1 MKGYF
6 KRISIFLKDEEKK
19 SWWLIFK
26 EVIQLA
32 WLKKQ
37 FPLYYFG
44 RFFYK
49 KGAPLPIDYMNL
61 DQFKSI
67 IYSPKL
73 ERKSTSS
80 LLSNKL
86 SFALFCQANSLP
98 SPGFLGY
105 NLHNSFTFGQ
115 NFNFLKDQKD
125 FLEFCTMMFEK
136 ADVDRI
142 FVKASEAKGGKGI
155 FLLARNSLSN
165 NYKEIW
171 NTIKEGSYIFQSAI
185 IQHEELNNIFPNSIN
200 TLRIETYLDKNN
212 VIQILGGYMRFG
224 RGASYV
230 DNVSSGG
237 FFVHIDFNKGI
248 LHEKGFTAMIYGSKT
263 IATHPTTGYLI
274 SGFKIPFFQESI
286 ELCERFAL
294 RIPNRIVGWDVAITP
309 TGPII
314 IEGNHDPGIIAGELS
329 YGGYKKHP
337 VFEEIMSEI

>member
-6 KRISIFLKDEEKK
+6 KRISIFLNDEEKK
-19 SWWLIFK
+19 SWWLILK
-26 EVIQLA
+26 EVLQLA

-49 KGAPLPIDYMNL
+49 KGAPLPVDYMNL
-61 DQFKSI
+61 DEYRSI

-73 ERKSTSS
+73 ERKATSS

-86 SFALFCQANSLP
+86 SFALFCQANELP
-98 SPGFLGY
+98 SAGLLGY
-105 NLHNSFTFGQ
+105 NMHNSFTFGES
-115 NFNFLKDQKD
+115 FSFLKDQKD
-125 FLEFCTMMFEK
+125 FLEFCIMMFDK

-171 NTIKEGSYIFQSAI
+171 SIIKEGSFIFQSAI
-185 IQHEELNNIFPNSIN
+185 VQHEEINNIFPNSIN

-224 RGASYV
+224 MGASYV
-230 DNVSSGG
+230 DNVSAGG
-237 FFVHIDFNKGI
+237 FMVHIDFNKGI
-248 LHEKGFTAMIYGSKT
+248 LREKGFTAMIYGSKT
-263 IATHPTTGYLI
+263 IVTHPTTGYPI
-274 SGFKIPFFQESI
+274 SGFEIPFFQDSI
-286 ELCERFAL
+286 QLCKKFAQ
-294 RIPNRIVGWDVAITP
+294 RIPNRIVGWDVVITP
-309 TGPII
+309 NGPII
-314 IEGNHDPGIIAGELS
+314 LEGNHDPAIIAGELS

-337 VFEEIMSEI
+337 VFEEIMNEI